1 VLIYLTNNLLLFS
14 YSAFLVSMASPM
26 QESRL
31 STQSSRCRSRGSAKG
46 KDSEYENME
55 SDFAEDEDEKSP
67 IVLNKSRDSEQ
78 REIDEF
84 EEEERRLLAE
94 DAKSSPGL
102 MFALPG
108 RWTGGKREEEEMR
121 RLVAAQRNLE
131 GETSQSDWSE
141 DDEGREGETTDDGG
155 LDHLS
160 MAANGGLTDA
170 EGAMSD
176 VNSMYECGEIGG
188 EADLD
193 DTSLSSRAS
202 SRIFDSDQIY
212 SAESMHG
219 MYDSEYD
226 NYRAGHMTSDAE
238 SDFAHEDDSDVGAV
252 LDELSL
258 ENIRQ
263 ISKNITS
270 KFGATRSEK
279 DECDSD
285 VV

>member
-1 VLIYLTNNLLLFS
+1 MGSQGEKQEKPQQDSNTAKVGLAAIQDIAAKQEAALKSEDVTPTNDLNFLRYDPTSNRMTLELDPAGSGAEKDPSQRALPNLPLGKFPLEI
-14 YSAFLVSMASPM
+14 PTP
-26 QESRL
+26 
-31 STQSSRCRSRGSAKG
+31 TQSPRVGLKRFDSFSRCRSRGSAKG

-55 SDFAEDEDEKSP
+55 SDFAEDEDGKSP

-121 RLVAAQRNLE
+121 RRVAAQRDLQ

-160 MAANGGLTDA
+160 MAANDGLTDA
-170 EGAMSD
+170 EEPCQTLILCM
-176 VNSMYECGEIGG
+176 N
-188 EADLD
+188 
-193 DTSLSSRAS
+193 
-202 SRIFDSDQIY
+202 
-212 SAESMHG
+212 
-219 MYDSEYD
+219 
-226 NYRAGHMTSDAE
+226 
-238 SDFAHEDDSDVGAV
+238 
-252 LDELSL
+252 
-258 ENIRQ
+258 
-263 ISKNITS
+263 
-270 KFGATRSEK
+270 
-279 DECDSD
+279 
-285 VV
+285 